1 MWGQPMCRRV
11 WGQPP
16 RLSFER
22 SSNLSRATLRQREPL
37 SRFSPHP
44 DTITLGQTAAVE
56 ISAQIS

>member
-22 SSNLSRATLRQREPL
+22 SSNLSRATLRQREPFHV
-37 SRFSPHP
+37 SVH
-44 DTITLGQTAAVE
+44 TQTR
-56 ISAQIS
+56 